1 MGNKII
7 KHKGSQTNL
16 AVRVKTELGLSKSLN
31 DLIYCDT
38 EPSFALLR
46 RDYGETDVRLMLLAK
61 IQLMLKRVG
70 GSLNDEQIEYFIND
84 VILKEFYHYN
94 ISDINLIERRISGLK
109 IYGSVK
115 IQDIISQF
123 ELYDLERTEMAMAR
137 SKNKDQ
143 ETELKTRA
151 VIPVEVMDNLHSMLD
166 SKIKKDKVDK
176 IENPPP
182 LSKKAKKE
190 LAKKIEELKLMYPDM
205 NKK

>member
-1 MGNKII
+1 
-7 KHKGSQTNL
+7 
-16 AVRVKTELGLSKSLN
+16 
-31 DLIYCDT
+31 
-38 EPSFALLR
+38 
-46 RDYGETDVRLMLLAK
+46 MLLAK

>member
-1 MGNKII
+1 MTKIV
-7 KHKGSQTNL
+7 KHKESQTGL
-16 AVRVKTELGLSKSLN
+16 SIRVKTELGLSKSLN

-46 RDYGETDVRLMLLAK
+46 RDHGDTDVRLMLLSR

-109 IYGSVK
+109 IFGSVK

-123 ELYDLERTEMAMAR
+123 EAHDLERTEMAMIR
-137 SKNKDQ
+137 SKDKDS

-151 VIPVEVMDNLHSMLD
+151 VIPKEVMDNLHKMIN
-166 SKIKKDKVDK
+166 SKIKKEKVDK
-176 IENPPP
+176 LENPPP
-182 LSKKAKKE
+182 LSKEARE
-190 LAKKIEELKLMYPDM
+190 SNDDKIEELKRRFPDS
-205 NKK
+205 KI